1 MAKTC
6 AVAALIATIFCFSP
20 LLNLAQATSETFF
33 VEGKVY
39 CDTCRVQFET
49 KISQPLADSKVRLE
63 CRKREGGE
71 LTYSFDGTTNST
83 GIYRLPVDGDH
94 EEEICEVVALK
105 SSRAD
110 CSDLMAGYERARI
123 TLTNKNGLASIARY
137 PNPLGFMVKEA
148 LPSCLEILAEMGL
161 IPLDL

>member
-1 MAKTC
+1 M
-6 AVAALIATIFCFSP
+6 
-20 LLNLAQATSETFF
+20 
-33 VEGKVY
+33 
-39 CDTCRVQFET
+39 
-49 KISQPLADSKVRLE
+49 E

-71 LTYSFDGTTNST
+71 LRYSFDGTTNST
-83 GIYRLPVDGDH
+83 GTYRLPVDGDR

-123 TLTNKNGLASIARY
+123 TLTKKNGLASIARY
-137 PNPLGFMVKEA
+137 PNPLGFMIKEA
-148 LPSCLEILAEMGL
+148 LPNCIVILAEMGL

>member
-49 KISQPLADSKVRLE
+49 KISQPLA
-63 CRKREGGE
+63 
-71 LTYSFDGTTNST
+71 